1 MGKRSKQEIGCDNP
15 SFLASQRPNP
25 ALARQWHGRRHL
37 AGCSQ
42 PTANPLAAKEFPMSI
57 PRLALLAALITLPG
71 LAHAQG
77 SNNPDFIVQNRGQQA
92 INEIYVS
99 SARTNSWGNDLLGTN
114 TLAAGANFAVVLPAG
129 QCVNDM
135 RVVFANGQASER
147 RGVNTCNLSEVTFP

>member
-15 SFLASQRPNP
+15 SFLAPQRPN
-25 ALARQWHGRRHL
+25 LAPVRQWHGHRHL

-42 PTANPLAAKEFPMSI
+42 PTANPLAAKEFTMSI
-57 PRLALLAALITLPG
+57 TRLALLGALIALPG
-71 LAHAQG
+71 LALAQG
-77 SNNPDFIVQNRGQQA
+77 SNNPDFTLQNRGQQV

-114 TLAAGANFAVVLPAG
+114 TLAPGANFAVVLPAG
-129 QCVNDM
+129 QCVNDI

-147 RGVNTCNLSEVTFP
+147 RGVNTCNLTDVTFP